1 MQGDSVQARGKGS
14 LPEGT
19 LALASLCQP
28 AQGLSGVNLQPPDPN
43 VFHQRLFSFPPVR
56 PLTRHASFLQ
66 VCILRLT
73 YPFFSVQGQ
82 RRRGKYS
89 MGFCFLQAVY
99 SRVSRHPELFSTANL
114 RWRHPECTWFQKLS
128 YLHHDRNQN
137 PKKPEHR
144 LVGTAVTK
152 AIQLCS
158 PEQMSYSAVC
168 GYGPSENFLTFR
180 EAQ

>member
-1 MQGDSVQARGKGS
+1 
-14 LPEGT
+14 
-19 LALASLCQP
+19 
-28 AQGLSGVNLQPPDPN
+28 
-43 VFHQRLFSFPPVR
+43 
-56 PLTRHASFLQ
+56 
-66 VCILRLT
+66 
-73 YPFFSVQGQ
+73 
-82 RRRGKYS
+82 

-180 EAQ
+180 EAQWEKGGSLNYSRIPTRLLDLTTASRSEIIEFKKVGLVLNKTPYCQVWWYTSVIPGGLLEDISV